1 MVTALIQGSDRRGI
15 IAKITGF
22 IFENNGN
29 IVYLDQHTD
38 TDEEMFF
45 MRVQFALA
53 GFRIPQAELEP
64 VFRKVCAG
72 LGMEL
77 RLWSSSHKKRVA
89 VMVSRQGHC
98 ITDLLYRWK
107 TGHLEMEIAAV
118 VSNHEDLADLAAYY
132 RVPFRHFPLGGSNK
146 DKQEKE
152 VLALLKKEMV
162 DTIILARY
170 MQILSPRFTAA
181 YRDSII
187 NIHHSFLP
195 AFAGAN
201 PYLQAFSRGVKII
214 GATCHYV
221 TDELDCGPI
230 IAQDIVQISHRDA
243 VDDLKRK
250 GQDIERLV
258 LARGVALHLDN
269 RVIVHK
275 GKTIIF
281 AD

>member
-1 MVTALIQGSDRRGI
+1 MSARTGPVVTALIQGSDRRGI

-132 RVPFRHFPLGGSNK
+132 RVPFRHFPLGGSN
-146 DKQEKE
+146 
-152 VLALLKKEMV
+152 
-162 DTIILARY
+162 RRRRC
-170 MQILSPRFTAA
+170 SP
-181 YRDSII
+181 
-187 NIHHSFLP
+187 
-195 AFAGAN
+195 
-201 PYLQAFSRGVKII
+201 
-214 GATCHYV
+214 C
-221 TDELDCGPI
+221 
-230 IAQDIVQISHRDA
+230 
-243 VDDLKRK
+243 
-250 GQDIERLV
+250 
-258 LARGVALHLDN
+258 
-269 RVIVHK
+269 
-275 GKTIIF
+275 
-281 AD
+281 